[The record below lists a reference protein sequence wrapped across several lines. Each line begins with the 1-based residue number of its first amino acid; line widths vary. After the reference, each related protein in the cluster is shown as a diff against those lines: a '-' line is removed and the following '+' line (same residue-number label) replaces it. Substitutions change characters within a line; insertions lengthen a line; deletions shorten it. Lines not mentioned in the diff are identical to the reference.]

1 MPADG
6 RSASL
11 DASRRRRHRAGA
23 AGGRPAG
30 LLRTLRRAHAPLTAL
45 AALVAVVAVVVSSP
59 PPAGPAKSED
69 LLLASFQDP
78 AAPSRVDLAVL
89 DGRLAASWPA
99 SSESDVRGYRVTATA
114 GSTTK
119 DFGEQQSPYTLTG
132 LANGTAWTVR
142 VRTVTYNNG
151 FIGFGAQG
159 PFTGSQAAAA
169 TATPT
174 ALPPTG
180 LAIASAD
187 RQLTLSW
194 NAPADST
201 VNGYQVW
208 SGGTQIAA
216 TNASTRS
223 YTRTGLVNGVTYTA
237 TVRATYSSGAVSGD
251 STAASGVPRDA
262 VAPAAPTGLAATR
275 GDGQVALTWAA
286 NSEYDVNGYRVLRDG
301 TAVGTTGAGTRS
313 YTDTGLTNDRA
324 YGYALQALDTSGNT
338 SPASSPAV
346 SATPTDLTPPAVPT
360 GVTATRGDSQ
370 VTVSWT
376 ANGEGD
382 LASYR
387 VLRDG
392 TVVATVDSPATSWS
406 DTGRT
411 NGTTYQ
417 YAVQAVDTHGNASA
431 ASSPAVS
438 ATPADLTPPAVP
450 TGLAAVRGD
459 GQVALTWTANTEA
472 DLAGYDLY
480 RDRVRVQGAVL
491 GAGATSFTDTGL
503 TNDVTYTFT
512 LRARDRDGNSSVS
525 SAGVSATPTDLTP
538 PAVPARPSAVAGDT
552 VVSLSWTPNRE
563 TDLASYQVLR
573 DGSVIATVTKPS
585 TTYDD
590 RSVTNGTT
598 YGYTLK
604 ALDTHGNASAAT
616 TPAVTATPHDLTPPA
631 VPTGLSATRGDGQ
644 VVLSWTAS
652 TEPDLASYRVLRGGT
667 VVATVT
673 APTTTFTDT
682 GLTNDTAYLYAL
694 SAVDG
699 SGNGSPAS
707 SPEVSATPTDLT
719 PPAAPSG
726 VTSTAG
732 DGVVDVAWQANTEPD
747 LASYRVYRD
756 GQLLATLGVVAP
768 PGTTPTSYQDSGL
781 ANGAAHTYAVT
792 AVDTHGNESPTS
804 TTGATPVDT
813 TPPGGASGLAAAPSD
828 RQVALTWTASP
839 SSDVATYRVLRDGV
853 EVGSVPAGTT
863 SFTDAGLANG
873 RAYSYTVVAVDAAG
887 NRSAASGTTTTTPR
901 DAVAPAAPTAV
912 SATPGSGSATVRWT
926 APADTDLASYRV
938 LRADGSVAAAVAAP
952 ATSATV
958 TGLANGTPASFTVV
972 VVDTSGNTSPA
983 SASVTVTPAA
993 TSVPAQ
999 GAGQS
1004 GALAVSADGRWL
1016 VVATAA
1022 KLETSDTNRASD
1034 LYRIDTSGAEPARR
1048 LALSA
1053 SGATSDVQASDVA
1066 VSANGRFVVVATK
1079 DKLVAADTNGLADVY
1094 RGDLSTT
1101 PTTWA
1106 LVSVPTTGV
1115 PPSTT
1120 PAVAGTE
1127 VSTGPTT
1134 YSTAPSVAVS
1144 ADGSRVAFYSR
1155 AALVPGDT
1163 DTAMDLYV
1171 KDLTTADPAKGPV
1184 TRASTAAGGA
1194 ALGRAAVGPAL
1205 AITPDGRYVAFTA
1218 TGPDGPVVAV
1228 RKDLGTTSGSTAS
1241 PAGPAVLA
1249 STSPPATRSYSVGVD
1264 TDTGDLS
1271 MSADGRYIA
1280 FSTVNKI
1287 TTSSPGDNW
1296 STSLA
1301 YRKDLSTGDVLAVGS
1316 GQTRAWEHQTTL
1328 SPDGR
1333 YAAYLTTARGVSTDA
1348 NGKTDAYRR
1357 DLSAPATDPV
1367 VPLTSDA
1374 SGALV
1379 AGPSSTTAR
1388 DEYGRVVLLAG
1399 GTAVVITVQPM
1410 SASDTNGARDVY
1422 AKDPGSGAVTSLVAP
1437 VVP

>member
-6 RSASL
+6 RPARL
-11 DASRRRRHRAGA
+11 DATRRRHRAGA
-23 AGGRPAG
+23 AGGRTTALPRA
-30 LLRTLRRAHAPLTAL
+30 LRRARAPLTAL
-45 AALVAVVAVVVSSP
+45 AVLGALVAVVVSSP
-59 PPAGPAKSED
+59 PPDGPTRSTD

-78 AAPSRVDLAVL
+78 APPASVSLTVL

-99 SSESDVRGYRVTATA
+99 SSESSVRGYRVTATA

-142 VRTVTYNNG
+142 VRTVTYDNG
-151 FIGFGAQG
+151 LIGLGAQG
-159 PFTGSQAAAA
+159 PFTGTQAA
-169 TATPT
+169 TATATPV
-174 ALPPTG
+174 ALPPTD
-180 LAIASAD
+180 LAMASAD

-208 SGGTQIAA
+208 SGGTQIAT

-251 STAASGVPRDA
+251 SAAASGVPRDA
-262 VAPAAPTGLAATR
+262 VAPAAPTGLVATR
-275 GDGQVALTWAA
+275 GDGRVALSWTA
-286 NSEYDVNGYRVLRDG
+286 NTEYDVSGYRVLRDG
-301 TAVGTTGAGTRS
+301 TAVGTTAAGTRS
-313 YTDTGLTNDRA
+313 YTDTGLTNDTT
-324 YGYALQALDTSGNT
+324 YTYSLHALDTSGNT
-338 SPASSPAV
+338 SQTSSPAV
-346 SATPTDLTPPAVPT
+346 SATPTDLTAPAVPT
-360 GVTATRGDSQ
+360 GLAATSGDGA
-370 VTVSWT
+370 VSLGWT
-376 ANGEGD
+376 ANRETD
-382 LASYR
+382 LSSYR
-387 VLRDG
+387 VLRGG
-392 TVVATVDSPATSWS
+392 TAVATVAAPGTSWR
-406 DTGRT
+406 DTGLT
-411 NGTTYQ
+411 NGTAYQ
-417 YAVQAVDTHGNASA
+417 YALQAVDTHGNASA

-438 ATPADLTPPAVP
+438 ATPADTTPPAVP

-459 GQVALTWTANTEA
+459 GQVVLTWTAGAEA
-472 DLAGYDLY
+472 DLDGYDLF

-491 GAGATSFTDTGL
+491 GAGATTFTDTGL
-503 TNDVTYTFT
+503 TNDVTYTYA
-512 LRARDRDGNSSVS
+512 LRARDRDGNTSAS

-552 VVSLSWTPNRE
+552 VVSLSWAPNSE

-573 DGSVIATVTKPS
+573 DGTAIATVTKPT

-598 YGYTLK
+598 YAYTLK

-616 TPAVTATPHDLTPPA
+616 TPAVSATPHDLTPPA

-644 VVLSWTAS
+644 VVLSWTAGS
-652 TEPDLASYRVLRGGT
+652 EPDLALYRVLRGGT

-673 APTTTFTDT
+673 APATSYTDT

-756 GQLLATLGVVAP
+756 GQLVATVGVVAP
-768 PGTTPTSYQDSGL
+768 PGTTPTSYRDTGL
-781 ANGAAHTYAVT
+781 ANGTARAYAVT

-813 TPPGGASGLAAAPSD
+813 TPPGVASGLAAAPSD

-839 SSDVATYRVLRDGV
+839 SGDVATYRVLRDGV

-863 SFTDAGLANG
+863 SFTDTGLANG

-887 NRSAASGTTTTTPR
+887 NRSPASGSTTTTPR

-926 APADTDLASYRV
+926 APADTDLAGYRV
-938 LRADGSVAAAVAAP
+938 VRADGSVAVAVAAP

-958 TGLANGTPASFTVV
+958 TGLANGTPVSFTVV
-972 VVDTSGNTSPA
+972 VVDTSGNASSA

-1022 KLETSDTNRASD
+1022 
-1034 LYRIDTSGAEPARR
+1034 
-1048 LALSA
+1048 AL
-1053 SGATSDVQASDVA
+1053 DP
-1066 VSANGRFVVVATK
+1066 
-1079 DKLVAADTNGLADVY
+1079 ADTNGTSELYRVDTTGQVPPRRVAPIAAGGPTAALNSSDAALSADGRYVVVSTTVALSSRDTNQALDVY

-1106 LVSVPTTGV
+1106 LVSVPSTGRT
-1115 PPSTT
+1115 SS
-1120 PAVAGTE
+1120 VAGT
-1127 VSTGPTT
+1127 VLQPGSAVYAT
-1134 YSTAPSVAVS
+1134 SPSVAVS
-1144 ADGSRVAFYSR
+1144 ADGSRVLFYSAR
-1155 AALVPGDT
+1155 DDLVTGDGNGAV
-1163 DTAMDLYV
+1163 DVFA
-1171 KDLTTADPAKGPV
+1171 KDLSGADPGTGPV
-1184 TRASTAAGGA
+1184 VRVSTGTGGGSLPSSRT
-1194 ALGRAAVGPAL
+1194 ALGPAL
-1205 AITPDGRYVAFTA
+1205 ALTPDGRFAVFTA
-1218 TGPDGPVVAV
+1218 TSSSGPLVVL
-1228 RKDLGTTSGSTAS
+1228 RKDLGTASGSPASAAGAVLVASSTAATTAS
-1241 PAGPAVLA
+1241 GGSQVAVGA
-1249 STSPPATRSYSVGVD
+1249 YR
-1264 TDTGDLS
+1264 DTGDVAIS
-1271 MSADGRYIA
+1271 DDGRFVA
-1280 FSTVNKI
+1280 FVSASKLATSTPLA
-1287 TTSSPGDNW
+1287 TA
-1296 STSLA
+1296 STGLA
-1301 YRKDLSTGDVLAVGS
+1301 YRKDLQTGAVVALGS
-1316 GQTRAWEHQTTL
+1316 GQTTEWEHQVGL
-1328 SPDGR
+1328 SPDG
-1333 YAAYLTTARGVSTDA
+1333 AFGTF
-1348 NGKTDAYRR
+1348 
-1357 DLSAPATDPV
+1357 
-1367 VPLTSDA
+1367 
-1374 SGALV
+1374 
-1379 AGPSSTTAR
+1379 STTA
-1388 DEYGRVVLLAG
+1388 GL
-1399 GTAVVITVQPM
+1399 T
-1410 SASDTNGARDVY
+1410 ASDTNGHTDVYGRDLASGGPLVLVTASTAGAAVPSPSAPVSSAEYGRTRVLGGGAVVVVTVQPLLPGDTNGTRDVY
-1422 AKDPGSGAVTSLVAP
+1422 RKDLGTGAVTALVAT
-1437 VVP
+1437 